1 MEGLDA
7 ALERARAAFDA
18 ERAQVSARR
27 AATASH
33 DHLRKL
39 APSGGY
45 AALPKES
52 RKDWRW
58 HARNEPWFASL
69 SFEDQRDHILSITG
83 PRGPDG
89 LPELR
94 AAGFVLLRCFESA
107 GQCVTATKADGT
119 RRDSAAVAF
128 LMEHLP
134 KLDATL
140 RAEAVIRNAAYTIAR
155 DYGRQ
160 PIRRK

>member
-7 ALERARAAFDA
+7 ALEQARAAFDA
-18 ERAQVSARR
+18 ERAQIEGRRKASA
-27 AATASH
+27 AH

-39 APSGGY
+39 AVSGGY
-45 AALPKES
+45 AGLPRES

-58 HARNEPWFASL
+58 HARNEPWFARL
-69 SFEDQRDHILSITG
+69 SFEEQRDHVLSITG

-89 LPELR
+89 LSALR
-94 AAGFVLLRCFESA
+94 AAGFVLLHCFEAA
-107 GQCVTATKADGT
+107 GQRVTATKADGT
-119 RRDSAAVAF
+119 RRDSYAVAF

-140 RAEAVIRNAAYTIAR
+140 RAEAVIRNAAYTIVK
-155 DYGRQ
+155 DYRQ
-160 PIRRK
+160 RSTRRN

>member
-18 ERAQVSARR
+18 ERAQVEARR
-27 AATASH
+27 TATAAH

-39 APSGGY
+39 APSGGHV
-45 AALPKES
+45 ALPKES

-58 HARNEPWFASL
+58 HARNEPWFAGL
-69 SFEDQRDHILSITG
+69 SFDEQRDHVLSITG

-89 LPELR
+89 LSELR
-94 AAGFVLLRCFESA
+94 AAGFVLLRCFEAA
-107 GQCVTATKADGT
+107 GQRVTATKADGT
-119 RRDSAAVAF
+119 RRDSSAVAF

-140 RAEAVIRNAAYTIAR
+140 RAEAVIRNAAYTIAQ
-155 DYGRQ
+155 DY
-160 PIRRK
+160 RRRPTRPN